1 MAAADAEERTESAT
15 PKRRE
20 EARRRGQIPRSR
32 DLSTAAVMMTG
43 AAGLYYLGGILGSEL
58 FEMTRRSLSLS
69 RVQALDAAQ
78 LVPALAG
85 AFSAGLLA
93 CVPLFGLI
101 AFAALL
107 APLALG
113 GWSFSTAALMP
124 QFNRLNPLSGFKRM
138 VSMQSLM
145 ELLKALAKF
154 GVVGIVAYLVLRN
167 ATSEILGLGQ
177 EPLHLAIAHSLQ
189 LAGNG
194 LLSVS
199 AGLLLIAG
207 VDVPYQ
213 LWQYAKQL
221 KMTREEI
228 RQEMKE
234 SEGSPEI
241 KGRIRQVQQ
250 ELARRRMMQ
259 EVPKADVIITNPTHF
274 AVALRYD
281 DQRMRAPRVVAKG
294 VDEIA
299 ARIREIGT
307 EHAVPLFEAPPLARV
322 LYRNVEL
329 GDEVPSTLYVA
340 VAQVLGYIFQ
350 LRTAERSGGQPPS
363 RPQVEVDEGQPLS

>member
-15 PKRRE
+15 PKRLE

-43 AAGLYYLGGILGSEL
+43 AAGLYYLGGTLGAEL
-58 FEMTRRSLSLS
+58 IEMIRRSLLLS

-78 LVPALAG
+78 IVPALAS
-85 AFSAGLLA
+85 AFGAGLLA

-101 AFAALL
+101 ALAALL

-124 QFNRLNPLSGFKRM
+124 QFNRLNPLSGLKRM
-138 VSMQSLM
+138 FSMQSLV

-167 ATSEILGLGQ
+167 AISEILGLGQ
-177 EPLHLAIAHSLQ
+177 EPLRLAIAHSMQ
-189 LAGNG
+189 LAGYG
-194 LLSVS
+194 LLAVS

-207 VDVPYQ
+207 VDVPFQ
-213 LWQYAKQL
+213 LWQYAKQMR
-221 KMTREEI
+221 MTRQEV
-228 RQEMKE
+228 RQEMRE

-299 ARIREIGT
+299 ARIREIGA

-329 GDEVPSTLYVA
+329 GEEVPSALYVA

-350 LRTAERSGGQPPS
+350 LRTAERTGGQRPL
-363 RPQVEVDEGQPLS
+363 RPQVEVDEGRPPS

>member
-15 PKRRE
+15 PKRLE

-32 DLSTAAVMMTG
+32 DLSTAAVVMTG
-43 AAGLYYLGGILGSEL
+43 AAGLYYLGGILGGEL
-58 FEMTRRSLSLS
+58 FEMMRGCLSLS
-69 RVQALDAAQ
+69 RVQALDAAAV
-78 LVPALAG
+78 VPALAN
-85 AFSAGLLA
+85 AFGAGLLA
-93 CVPLFGLI
+93 CVPLLGLI
-101 AFAALL
+101 ALAALL

-138 VSMQSLM
+138 FSMQSLM

-154 GVVGIVAYLVLRN
+154 GVVGMVAYLVLRN
-167 ATSEILGLGQ
+167 TTSEMLGLGQ
-177 EPLHLAIAHSLQ
+177 EPLRLAIAHSAQ
-189 LAGNG
+189 LAGYG

-213 LWQYAKQL
+213 LWQYAKQM
-221 KMTREEI
+221 KMTRQEI

-281 DQRMRAPRVVAKG
+281 DKRMRAPRVVAKG

-299 ARIREIGT
+299 ARIREIGA
-307 EHAVPLFEAPPLARV
+307 EHSVPLFEAPPLARV

-329 GDEVPSTLYVA
+329 GEEVPASLYVA
-340 VAQVLGYIFQ
+340 VAQVLGYVFQ
-350 LRTAERSGGQPPS
+350 LRTAEHTGAQRPP
-363 RPQVEVDEGQPLS
+363 RPQVEVDEGSPLS

>member
-1 MAAADAEERTESAT
+1 MAGADAEERTESPT
-15 PKRRE
+15 PKRLE
-20 EARRRGQIPRSR
+20 EARQKGQIPRSR

-43 AAGLYYLGGILGSEL
+43 AAGLHYLGGMLGGEL
-58 FEMTRRSLSLS
+58 FEMMRRSLTLS

-78 LVPALAG
+78 VVPALANAVG
-85 AFSAGLLA
+85 SGLIA
-93 CVPLFGLI
+93 CLPLFGLI
-101 AFAALL
+101 SLAAVL
-107 APLALG
+107 APLVLG
-113 GWSFSTAALMP
+113 GWSFSTQALAP
-124 QFNRLNPLSGFKRM
+124 QFSRLNPLSGFKRM
-138 VSMQSLM
+138 LSLQALM

-154 GVVGIVAYLVLRN
+154 GVVGVVAYLVLRN
-167 ATSEILGLGQ
+167 GTSELLGLGQ
-177 EPLHLAIAHSLQ
+177 EPLRLAIAHSMQ
-189 LAGNG
+189 LTGSG

-207 VDVPYQ
+207 VDVPLQ

-221 KMTREEI
+221 KMSRAEI

-241 KGRIRQVQQ
+241 KGRIRQMQQ

-281 DQRMRAPRVVAKG
+281 DQRMRAPIVVAKG
-294 VDEIA
+294 VDAIA
-299 ARIREIGT
+299 ARIRQVGT

-322 LYRNVEL
+322 LYRNVDL
-329 GDEVPSTLYVA
+329 GEEVPAALYVA
-340 VAQVLGYIFQ
+340 VAQVLGYVFQ
-350 LRTAERSGGQPPS
+350 LRTAQRTGAQLPP
-363 RPQVEVDEGQPLS
+363 RPQVEVDEQRPLS

>member
-1 MAAADAEERTESAT
+1 
-15 PKRRE
+15 
-20 EARRRGQIPRSR
+20 
-32 DLSTAAVMMTG
+32 
-43 AAGLYYLGGILGSEL
+43 
-58 FEMTRRSLSLS
+58 
-69 RVQALDAAQ
+69 
-78 LVPALAG
+78 
-85 AFSAGLLA
+85 LLA

-101 AFAALL
+101 ALAALL

-138 VSMQSLM
+138 FSMQSLV

-167 ATSEILGLGQ
+167 AISEILGLGQ
-177 EPLHLAIAHSLQ
+177 EPLRLAIAHSMQ
-189 LAGNG
+189 LAGYG
-194 LLSVS
+194 LLTVS

-213 LWQYAKQL
+213 LWQYAKQMR
-221 KMTREEI
+221 MTRQEV
-228 RQEMKE
+228 RQEMRE

-274 AVALRYD
+274 AVALCYD
-281 DQRMRAPRVVAKG
+281 DKRMRAPRVVAKG

-299 ARIREIGT
+299 ARIREIGA

-329 GDEVPSTLYVA
+329 GEEVPSALYVA

-350 LRTAERSGGQPPS
+350 LRTAERAGAQPPP
-363 RPQVEVDEGQPLS
+363 RPQVEVDEGRPLS